1 MTNTERIQANNDEL
15 RECIELAEN
24 LPNASGEYPD
34 IYFGPYEVSP
44 NFELQTLKTKNM
56 AMKDNV
62 DIKPISITKV
72 SNQSGGNTVI
82 IGD

>member
-1 MTNTERIQANNDEL
+1 MIGVRI
-15 RECIELAEN
+15 
-24 LPNASGEYPD
+24 LPQTTLGVKVGGEFYKVGD
-34 IYFGPYEVSP
+34 YEFFDGPYEVKP
-44 NFELQTLKTKNM
+44 TFENQTLKTKNM

-62 DIKPISITKV
+62 DIKPISVTKV